1 MLSDVALSKLS
12 QIVSTTLVNPSE
24 TNLETALVP
33 GISTD
38 SRTMAPGEVFVALR
52 GENFDG
58 HNFLNQAVAMGA
70 MALIVEKAHDSL
82 SVPQLVVG
90 DTLYAYQQIARWWR
104 DRFQIPIIGVTG
116 SVGKTTTKE
125 LIAAVLG
132 TQGQVLKTVAN
143 YNNEIGVPKTLL
155 DLTPDHD
162 YGVIE
167 MAMRA
172 PGEIALLTEIARPT
186 IGVITNVGT
195 AHIGR
200 LGSREAI
207 AAAKCELLANM
218 PPVGVAVLNGSDHLL
233 LQTAAEF
240 WQGETVTYG
249 LETGDISVS
258 SEQLPVTSYEGTG
271 NMLGKLQSE
280 SRLEDNDRNI
290 KSNSLSCLNPPG
302 GCYIS
307 GELIDSTTLRVE
319 GRDLPLP
326 LPGRHNALNYLAAIA
341 VAKIIG
347 VDLAPLTQKLAVNLP
362 EGRARRYLLAED
374 VIILDETYN
383 AGYESM
389 VAALHL
395 LASTPGK
402 RHIAI
407 LGTMKELGDH
417 SRQLHRQV
425 GETARDIN
433 LDRLLILIEDEEAKA
448 IAEGATGSI
457 IECFNQKKDL
467 SSRLTALVQ
476 PGDRLLFKA
485 SHSVLL
491 NQVLQQLLAHF
502 T

>member
-1 MLSDVALSKLS
+1 M
-12 QIVSTTLVNPSE
+12 VSTLCLSLVIRATIVNPSQ
-24 TNLETALVP
+24 TNLEKAKVA

-38 SRTMAPGEVFVALR
+38 SRTMAPGKVFVALR

-58 HNFLNQAVAMGA
+58 YNFLKQAVAMGA
-70 MALIVEKAHDSL
+70 IALIVEQANDFL
-82 SVPQLVVG
+82 TVPQLVVK

-155 DLTPDHD
+155 DLIPDHD

-167 MAMRA
+167 MAMRGE
-172 PGEIALLTEIARPT
+172 GEIALLTEIARPT

-200 LGSREAI
+200 LGSREVI

-218 PPVGVAVLNGSDHLL
+218 PPSGVAVLNGSDPLL

-249 LETGDISVS
+249 LETGDIS
-258 SEQLPVTSYEGTG
+258 
-271 NMLGKLQSE
+271 GK
-280 SRLEDNDRNI
+280 
-290 KSNSLSCLNPPG
+290 
-302 GCYIS
+302 
-307 GELIDSTTLRVE
+307 LIDSTTLRVE
-319 GRDLPLP
+319 RRDFPLP

-362 EGRARRYLLAED
+362 EGRAQRFLLAED

-389 VAALHL
+389 IAALHL
-395 LASTPGK
+395 LAETPGK

-433 LDRLLILIEDEEAKA
+433 LDRLLILIENEEAKA
-448 IAEGATGSI
+448 IAEGAAGLI
-457 IECFNQKKDL
+457 VECFNNKKDL

-476 PGDRLLFKA
+476 PGDRILFKA
-485 SHSVLL
+485 SHSVGL
-491 NQVLQQLLAHF
+491 NQVVQQLLAHF
-502 T
+502 SHC

>member
-12 QIVSTTLVNPSE
+12 QIVSTTLVNPSN
-24 TNLETALVP
+24 TNLEKALVA

-38 SRTMAPGEVFVALR
+38 SRTMAPGEVFLALR

-58 HNFLNQAVAMGA
+58 HNFLKQAVAMGA
-70 MALIVEKAHDSL
+70 MALIVEKAHDSF

-90 DTLYAYQQIARWWR
+90 DTLYTYQQIARWWR
-104 DRFQIPIIGVTG
+104 NHFQIPIIGVTG

-218 PPVGVAVLNGSDHLL
+218 SPRGVAVLNGSDPLL

-249 LETGDISVS
+249 LETGDIS
-258 SEQLPVTSYEGTG
+258 
-271 NMLGKLQSE
+271 GK
-280 SRLEDNDRNI
+280 
-290 KSNSLSCLNPPG
+290 
-302 GCYIS
+302 
-307 GELIDSTTLRVE
+307 LIDSWTLRVE

-326 LPGRHNALNYLAAIA
+326 LPGGHNALNYLAAIG

-362 EGRARRYLLAED
+362 AGRAQRYLLAED

-448 IAEGATGSI
+448 ITELASGLI
-457 IECFNQKKDL
+457 VECFNQKQDL
-467 SSRLTALVQ
+467 KERLTTLVQ

-485 SHSVLL
+485 SHSVGL
-491 NQVLQQLLAHF
+491 NQVVQELLAHF
-502 T
+502 N